1 MSTIPKTRHIPK
13 FLLAITAG
21 NQVATTL
28 PSSNLSDSQP
38 LCTSGPRRVVS
49 FDELKDVACG
59 AGFTV
64 SSAAA
69 LAGVC
74 SSPHIQ
80 QAFWAAIEE
89 ECQRSRLTLSECLSQ
104 FKALSNHPIVCSKEK
119 ANNYDQYKLS
129 THSFN
134 EYRTEQDITRLL
146 EVDDDKNASGCASS
160 PYEALSGTHHHETNH
175 QDQAIG
181 GDLGEPGPVDGEIK
195 TISIVL
201 MAAVCVL
208 SLTFLSFVDKNLY
221 SSAINS
227 ELVKTFTVLT
237 AHWVPGSFSW
247 KAAPH

>member
-134 EYRTEQDITRLL
+134 EYRTGAVEGGEGSQTNKRLL
-146 EVDDDKNASGCASS
+146 TH
-160 PYEALSGTHHHETNH
+160 PTLSQNKISRGFLKWMTTRT
-175 QDQAIG
+175 
-181 GDLGEPGPVDGEIK
+181 PVGVPAPRMRHCPVHTTMRQTTK
-195 TISIVL
+195 T
-201 MAAVCVL
+201 
-208 SLTFLSFVDKNLY
+208 KQ
-221 SSAINS
+221 
-227 ELVKTFTVLT
+227 
-237 AHWVPGSFSW
+237 
-247 KAAPH
+247 